1 MQNKR
6 KNKLKTSPADRAL
19 KLIAGALTIL
29 WIGLLLF
36 PIYWMVVASFSVN
49 ASEYTEE
56 VSFLVKVPLRY
67 TLTMDYTKQEAEQ
80 LGEDGMNLQ
89 ANSLLWR
96 MYNYKKADIGKAMVI
111 MTVEGEK
118 PVSFSLAK
126 ADVEINKEKYWSKNI
141 LNHTD
146 IERVADK
153 IKEANIISV
162 NTNAKLPTEEGSDA
176 FTEEMAAD
184 FSEDKDI
191 TGTVTGCT
199 QCKSYESTFENY
211 KIAWA
216 FPERVGLKTGL
227 LLPMLNT
234 IFVAVMMI
242 VLNIVIS
249 SAAA

>member
-1 MQNKR
+1 M
-6 KNKLKTSPADRAL
+6 NKLKTSPADRAL

-111 MTVEGEK
+111 MTVE
-118 PVSFSLAK
+118 
-126 ADVEINKEKYWSKNI
+126 
-141 LNHTD
+141 
-146 IERVADK
+146 
-153 IKEANIISV
+153 
-162 NTNAKLPTEEGSDA
+162 
-176 FTEEMAAD
+176 
-184 FSEDKDI
+184 
-191 TGTVTGCT
+191 
-199 QCKSYESTFENY
+199 
-211 KIAWA
+211 
-216 FPERVGLKTGL
+216 
-227 LLPMLNT
+227 
-234 IFVAVMMI
+234 
-242 VLNIVIS
+242 
-249 SAAA
+249 